1 MEGAAF
7 PKGRKKPLCTTMID
21 GVIMAS
27 FRSLEINILLDLVV
41 RGGIFIYPIILCS
54 IIALAVF
61 LERLWILRR
70 RNIIPSEF
78 IRSVEELL
86 KKQKI
91 ADAIFLCQGDPSS
104 IARVFFAGLKNAG
117 RGMWLVKESIEER
130 GSREASTLE
139 KRVGILSTI
148 ANLSPLLGL
157 LGTVSGMIKTFNVIS
172 VQGVGNPAPLAGG
185 IAEALITTAAGLS
198 VAIPALVCYRIVKDK
213 AESLIFQMEE
223 NSIKIIEIMENL
235 GNKGSNPG

>member
-1 MEGAAF
+1 M
-7 PKGRKKPLCTTMID
+7 
-21 GVIMAS
+21 
-27 FRSLEINILLDLVV
+27 DLVV
-41 RGGIFIYPIILCS
+41 RGGIFIHPIILCS

-70 RNIIPSEF
+70 KNIIPTEF
-78 IRSVEELL
+78 IRNVEELL

-91 ADAIFLCQGDPSS
+91 SDAIFLCQGDPSS

-148 ANLSPLLGL
+148 ANLTPLLGL

-198 VAIPALVCYRIVKDK
+198 VAIPTLVCYRIIKDK

-223 NSIKIIEIMENL
+223 NSIKIIEIMENFS
-235 GNKGSNPG
+235 NKGLNSD